1 MRRPA
6 YFQICQKRT
15 SLGVRFFCRRADF
28 FGIRNFPRTVSAGR
42 ELFGIS
48 RFGKAYSPR
57 YRGSALHRRLRRAP
71 LLGRCGFL
79 RRPNP
84 AAETSRVLW
93 QTFRGR
99 FVSRWGG
106 NRNIGGG
113 NLSQGALAPSV
124 RWAPCARCA
133 VSQGLGNKI
142 ELFGKT
148 PVFWRFPEWALQAA
162 SGELQKEGEAS
173 RLKIPLQWL
182 LICGFAVGFRIA
194 RFGEKNRTFEE
205 NIHIWVIFVRGAQGT
220 FREVA
225 RLLQAV

>member
-1 MRRPA
+1 MHMRHKPPIGKGAPAMEACPSRRLLRRPA

-28 FGIRNFPRTVSAGR
+28 FGMRNFPRTASAGR
-42 ELFGIS
+42 ELFCIS

-57 YRGSALHRRLRRAP
+57 YWVSALHRRLRRAP

-93 QTFRGR
+93 PFRGR

-124 RWAPCARCA
+124 CGASCARCA
-133 VSQGLGNKI
+133 ASRGLGNKSDFSGKRPC
-142 ELFGKT
+142 FGGSPNGRCKRR
-148 PVFWRFPEWALQAA
+148 PGSCKKKGRQ
-162 SGELQKEGEAS
+162 
-173 RLKIPLQWL
+173 
-182 LICGFAVGFRIA
+182 VG
-194 RFGEKNRTFEE
+194 
-205 NIHIWVIFVRGAQGT
+205 
-220 FREVA
+220 
-225 RLLQAV
+225 

>member
-1 MRRPA
+1 MPIA
-6 YFQICQKRT
+6 AAVAQAGLFSIK
-15 SLGVRFFCRRADF
+15 SAKSEPLSGFVFFCRRADF
-28 FGIRNFPRTVSAGR
+28 FGMRNFPRTASAGR
-42 ELFGIS
+42 ELFCIS

-57 YRGSALHRRLRRAP
+57 YRGAALHRRLRRAP

-93 QTFRGR
+93 PFRGR

-106 NRNIGGG
+106 NRNIGGD

-133 VSQGLGNKI
+133 ASQGLGNKI
-142 ELFGKT
+142 GLFGKT

-182 LICGFAVGFRIA
+182 LICGFAVGYRIA
-194 RFGEKNRTFEE
+194 RFEE
-205 NIHIWVIFVRGAQGT
+205 NIHIWERGAQGT
-220 FREVA
+220 FGEVA
-225 RLLQAV
+225 RVLQAV

>member
-1 MRRPA
+1 M
-6 YFQICQKRT
+6 
-15 SLGVRFFCRRADF
+15 
-28 FGIRNFPRTVSAGR
+28 RNFPRTVSAER
-42 ELFGIS
+42 ELFCIS

-106 NRNIGGG
+106 NRNIGRAISRKGR
-113 NLSQGALAPSV
+113 AV
-124 RWAPCARCA
+124 CAWRVLRPLCRIA
-133 VSQGLGNKI
+133 GLGNKI
-142 ELFGKT
+142 GLFGKT

-182 LICGFAVGFRIA
+182 LICGFAVGYRIA
-194 RFGEKNRTFEE
+194 RFEEKNRTFEE
-205 NIHIWVIFVRGAQGT
+205 NIHIWGIFVRGTQGT

-225 RLLQAV
+225 RVLQAV